1 MRIIGLTGGIG
12 SGKSTVTGM
21 LRGLGATVGDADE
34 AARAVVEPGQPALA
48 EIRSAFGDR
57 VTTVEGRLDR
67 GALAQVVFDDEA
79 ARLKLNSIVH
89 PRVREWMAARIA
101 EAGTAGVDT
110 VFMDTPLLYE
120 TGLDAGVAET
130 VVVWVPAEV
139 QVERAVA
146 RGMDEDDVR
155 ARLAAQMPLE
165 EKRRRAARVIDNSG
179 PLEDTARQVADLWH
193 SLQP

>member
-21 LRGLGATVGDADE
+21 LRGLGATVVDADE